1 VATKSGEEMTVQLKL
16 RRMIRPDFVEPE
28 FGRQFADL
36 MSMAKKFRWLI
47 RFVKHAEQRSELDQ
61 AIHDE
66 LVGQVFP
73 LMEVIKGL
81 SDNNLREFSEA
92 IEFSEAYK
100 SLRIKPSASSERLLG
115 MARRSSSTRA
125 LIGEKRMEE
134 LERRFKIVVG
144 DYSFEILAPEQ
155 LLEEMKAR
163 CN

>member
-1 VATKSGEEMTVQLKL
+1 
-16 RRMIRPDFVEPE
+16 
-28 FGRQFADL
+28 
-36 MSMAKKFRWLI
+36 
-47 RFVKHAEQRSELDQ
+47 
-61 AIHDE
+61 
-66 LVGQVFP
+66 
-73 LMEVIKGL
+73 MEVIKGL